1 MADVNAKMYWLKC
14 LVTDVKVTK
23 FTVTDVVVTGFN
35 QLYIVT
41 DGKSHIWLMLWPN
54 GRCQCHVY
62 RLMFRPCGRWNTT
75 YVTA

>member
-54 GRCQCHVY
+54 GRC
-62 RLMFRPCGRWNTT
+62 
-75 YVTA
+75 